1 MKMKCNLILA
11 FVPILLLFLI
21 GTANAAFTRAQIL
34 NDDNNVDDVY
44 YVSSSAKAYADDVG
58 ATGQNSGDDFKL
70 RVYYNV
76 SGENSG
82 VWVTFVYKV
91 GDSFTIIADGAT
103 SGTFMEQLG
112 TEQGS
117 YYADSPVSLNFR
129 NSYAIFP
136 GYVYAVVS
144 DNNTVELTD
153 TFISINSTDGYLV
166 GSYSATDVASTYD
179 QTTGMVSLTINGV
192 TGQPGSFNI
201 LSEHA
206 SDQFLMVG
214 ICTNSYGVTCSD
226 DNATAPN
233 VANSLNTSI
242 LNPSVTSAVNYRY
255 YVINGMGTQF
265 CIGPNMNVT
274 LTTNDSNPNDGDAVL
289 LTATV
294 VNLGNVDID
303 SEFNVRFYD
312 GTTLLDTQT
321 ISTLNSDS
329 STDKTYEW
337 NTKWQTGSHT
347 MWVKV
352 DTTDTIKECNEDN
365 NNASVLVDVAVTYS
379 AIIYI
384 NDTESTNFPMVGR
397 PYNVTV
403 NVTDSTN
410 ASVSDAVIR
419 IVEKNGIS
427 VFAPIQAWQEGST
440 NKSVVSYSIA
450 EVRTNSSGLVSF
462 ALIPTGNKLLDVEPY
477 IATYYTGNY
486 SLYLEI
492 YVAGSLK
499 NTISLTV
506 GELTASE
513 PNGQVTVLNNDIVD
527 YVKDVVYD
535 MYAKIKGWLHYS

>member
-1 MKMKCNLILA
+1 MKMKCKLILA

-21 GTANAAFTRAQIL
+21 GAANATFTRAQLI
-34 NDDNNVDDVY
+34 NDGGTVVNAY
-44 YVSSSAKAYADDVG
+44 YISSSAKAYADDVG
-58 ATGQNSGDDFKL
+58 TNTGNDFKL
-70 RVYYNV
+70 RAYYNV
-76 SGENSG
+76 SGENAS

-103 SGTFMEQLG
+103 SGTYLEQLG
-112 TEQGS
+112 TEQTSGS
-117 YYADSPVSLNFR
+117 IYYADSPVSLNFR

-136 GYVYAVVS
+136 GYIYAVIS

-153 TFISINSTDGYLV
+153 TFISINSTDGYLI
-166 GSYSATDVASTYD
+166 GSYSTSGVASTYD
-179 QTTGMVSLTINGV
+179 QTTGMVSLTVNGV
-192 TGQPGSFNI
+192 TGQPNSFNI

-214 ICTNSYGVTCSD
+214 ICTDSYGVTCSD

-242 LNPSVTSAVNYRY
+242 LNPPVTSAVNYRY

-274 LTTNDSNPNDGDAVL
+274 IKTNNSSPNDGDAVL

-294 VNLGNVDID
+294 GNPGNVDVD

-321 ISTLNSDS
+321 ISTLNSGS
-329 STDKTYEW
+329 STDKTYVW

-347 MWVKV
+347 MWAKI

-365 NNASVLVDVAVTYS
+365 NNASVAVDVAVTYS
-379 AIIYI
+379 AIVYI
-384 NDTESTNFPMVGR
+384 NDTASTNFPMVGR

-410 ASVSDAVIR
+410 ASVNDAVIR

-427 VFAPIQAWQEGST
+427 AFAPIQAWQEGST
-440 NKSVVSYSIA
+440 NKSVISYSIA

-492 YVAGSLK
+492 YVSGSLK

-513 PNGQVTVLNNDIVD
+513 PNGQVNVLNNDIVD

-535 MYAKIKGWLHYS
+535 IYAKIKGWLNYS

>member
-1 MKMKCNLILA
+1 MKMKCKLILA

-21 GTANAAFTRAQIL
+21 GTANATFTRAQL
-34 NDDNNVDDVY
+34 VNDTGAVVNAY
-44 YVSSSAKAYADDVG
+44 YIPASAKAYADDVG
-58 ATGQNSGDDFKL
+58 DNTGNDFKL
-70 RVYYNV
+70 RAYYNV
-76 SGENSG
+76 SGDNSG
-82 VWVTFVYKV
+82 IWVTFVYKV

-136 GYVYAVVS
+136 GYIYAVIS

-153 TFISINSTDGYLV
+153 TFISINSTDGYLL
-166 GSYSATDVASTYD
+166 GSYSANDVASTYD
-179 QTTGMVSLTINGV
+179 QTTGLVSLTVNGV
-192 TGQPGSFNI
+192 TGTRVSGSFNI

-214 ICTNSYGVTCSD
+214 ICTNSYGTTCSD

-242 LNPSVTSAVNYRY
+242 LNPPVTSAVNYRY
-255 YVINGMGTQF
+255 HVINGMGTQF
-265 CIGPNMNVT
+265 CIGPNINVS
-274 LTTNDSNPNDGDAVL
+274 LTTNNSSPNDGDAVL

-294 VNLGNVDID
+294 GNPGNVDVD
-303 SEFNVRFYD
+303 TSFNVSFYD
-312 GTTLLDTQT
+312 GATLLDTQT
-321 ISTLNSDS
+321 ISTLNSGS
-329 STDKTYEW
+329 TTDKTYVW
-337 NTKWQTGSHT
+337 NTKWKTGSHT
-347 MWVKV
+347 MWAKI
-352 DTTDTIKECNEDN
+352 DTDDVIKECNEVN
-365 NNASVLVDVAVTYS
+365 NNASVAVDVAVTYS
-379 AIIYI
+379 AKVYI

-410 ASVSDAVIR
+410 ASVNDAVIR

-427 VFAPIQAWQEGST
+427 IFAPTQAWDEGSV
-440 NKSVVSYSIA
+440 NKSVISYSIA

-492 YVAGSLK
+492 YVSGSLK
-499 NTISLTV
+499 NTLVLTV

-513 PNGQVTVLNNDIVD
+513 PNGQITVLNNDIVD

-535 MYAKIKGWLHYS
+535 MYAKIKGWLNYS